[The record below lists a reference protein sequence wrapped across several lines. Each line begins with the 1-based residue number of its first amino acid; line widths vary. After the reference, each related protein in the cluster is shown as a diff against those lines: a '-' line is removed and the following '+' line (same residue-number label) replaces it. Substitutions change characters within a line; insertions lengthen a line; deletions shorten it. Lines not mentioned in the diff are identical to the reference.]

1 MSDDSSPALHS
12 ERRKCG
18 KCGLVNSGN
27 DEACR
32 RCGEPLIFSDDA
44 PPPSYE
50 TPTTEKPKERT
61 FLRRVVRVISAT
73 LLILI
78 IWYASLL
85 MTSDGLKPD
94 QHAKVQS
101 AIDLIQQGGFTR

>member
-1 MSDDSSPALHS
+1 MSDDSSPVLHS

-27 DEACR
+27 DEVCR
-32 RCGEPLIFSDDA
+32 RCGEPLILSDDA
-44 PPPSYE
+44 PPPTYE
-50 TPTTEKPKERT
+50 TSATEKPKGRT
-61 FLRRVVRVISAT
+61 FLRRVVWVVSAT

-85 MTSDGLKPD
+85 MTSDGLKAD
-94 QHAKVQS
+94 QRAQVQS
-101 AIDLIQQGGFTR
+101 AIDVIQK